1 MNGMQTLDMQTQKK
15 RDNYNKVCAGFS
27 ISVLIFA
34 KTVKQPQI
42 GKKQN
47 KTKKPDG
54 TPIVILGNE
63 RFTHLIL
70 N

>member
-1 MNGMQTLDMQTQKK
+1 MQRLDMQTQKK
-15 RDNYNKVCAGFS
+15 RDNYNKVCVGFS

-34 KTVKQPQI
+34 KTVKQLQI
-42 GKKQN
+42 E
-47 KTKKPDG
+47 KTKLNKKTDG
-54 TPIVILGNE
+54 IVVLDNR